1 MIMWIRIQE
10 QRIKDSSIKEYKGR
24 GLSTSSEMYCI
35 EVKYGNSIKYFRFD
49 TEYEYARVLQRL
61 DEVLKVQDV

>member
-1 MIMWIRIQE
+1 MWIRIND
-10 QRIKDSSIKEYKGR
+10 QRIKDSSIKEYRGC
-24 GLSTSSEMYCI
+24 GLSASSGLYCI
-35 EVKYGNSIKYFRFD
+35 EVKYGNSVKYFRFD